1 MREIVFRVDSSTQI
15 GSGHLMRCLTLANQL
30 KTKAEIHFIS
40 RNLVGNLNYL
50 IAQNGFKCIELLP
63 ANDRNNVLYGYEKW
77 LTVKQEQDAKEV
89 KEILKNLDT
98 ELLVVD
104 SYAIDETWE
113 KAIRS
118 FVKKIMVIDDLANR
132 KHECDI
138 LLDQNYYVDM
148 NNRYKGLVSDKCK
161 LLLGPTYAL
170 LREEF
175 YIEKKKQRQRDGR
188 IKNILVFFGGSDL
201 TNETMKTLRA
211 LEMLNIEDITVNVV
225 VGGSNQYKEEV
236 KEFCQR
242 YQWMNYYCQINNMA
256 EMMNQADLAIG
267 AGGTTTWERCF
278 LGLPAIVIAVA
289 ENQVIGS
296 RYCGEQHLIW
306 YIGKFD
312 EVSID
317 VLRQEIEELL
327 VAQDRLNE
335 LIKHMIQ
342 IFGTCEKGESNFGFC
357 IENW

>member
-1 MREIVFRVDSSTQI
+1 MKKIIFRVDSSTQI

-30 KTKAEIHFIS
+30 KTKAEIYFIS

-89 KEILKNLDT
+89 KEILKNLDA

-104 SYAIDETWE
+104 SYGMDETWE
-113 KAIRS
+113 KTIRPY
-118 FVKKIMVIDDLANR
+118 VKKIMVIDDLANR
-132 KHECDI
+132 RHDCDI

-148 NNRYKGLVSDKCK
+148 NNRYNGLVNSKCK

-175 YIEKKKQRQRDGR
+175 YIEKKKQRQRNGR

-211 LEMLNIEDITVNVV
+211 LVALNREDITVNVV
-225 VGGSNQYKEEV
+225 VGSSNQYKEVV
-236 KEFCQR
+236 KEFCNK
-242 YQWMNYYCQINNMA
+242 YKWMHYYCQINNMA

-278 LGLPAIVIAVA
+278 LGLPAIVITVA
-289 ENQVIGS
+289 ENQNKIAQDCAKTGF
-296 RYCGEQHLIW
+296 IK
-306 YIGKFD
+306 YIGD
-312 EVSID
+312 SNSVNVD
-317 VLRQEIEELL
+317 TVLNALNVIVNQYSKILINFNKMKIEI
-327 VAQDRLNE
+327 
-335 LIKHMIQ
+335 IQ
-342 IFGTCEKGESNFGFC
+342 IGNF
-357 IENW
+357 IL